1 MTTPV
6 LLYEFSATEPFTLD
20 KLNVNFQG
28 LASVVNAL
36 AAEQV
41 AQFGSASPSAQYLGI
56 GGGTLLGQLAAPSI
70 LVGPD
75 GGTKYA
81 VVTTNNA
88 ATPATRGAVLQAA
101 AVADLSLTAGAS
113 YSQAQLQ
120 AVINKVDALLA
131 ALRTAGVL
139 AT

>member
-6 LLYEFSATEPFTLD
+6 LLYEFSATEPFTID

-28 LASVVNAL
+28 VASTLNAL

-41 AQFGSASPSAQYLGI
+41 LQFGSASPSAQYLGI
-56 GGGTLLGQLAAPSI
+56 GGGTLLGQLAAPAI

-75 GGTKYA
+75 GGTKYP
-81 VVTTNNA
+81 VVTTNDA
-88 ATPATRGAVLQAA
+88 ATEATRGALLQAA
-101 AVADLSLTAGAS
+101 AVADLGLTAGAA
-113 YSQAQLQ
+113 YNQAQAQ
-120 AVINKVDALLA
+120 AIIDKVDALLA
-131 ALRTAGVL
+131 ALRVSGAL